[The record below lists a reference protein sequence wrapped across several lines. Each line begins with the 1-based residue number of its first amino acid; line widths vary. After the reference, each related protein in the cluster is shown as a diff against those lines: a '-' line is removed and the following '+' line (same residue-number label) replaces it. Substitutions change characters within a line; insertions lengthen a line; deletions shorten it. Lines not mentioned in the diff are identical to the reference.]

1 MKNIEEFIK
10 NNREAFD
17 SYEPGERVWKALES
31 NFPESE
37 TRRPQVTAIA
47 WMRWIAVAA
56 IVLFLLAG
64 VYYFSR
70 PVDQISPDAVVQHHD
85 IPAEYAEEVYHFTR
99 LIGIKQKELN
109 KLKKEEPELY
119 KKFSTDIRRLDSSY
133 QMLKTELPGNPNE
146 ELVLE
151 AMIENLRIQIDLLN
165 EQLSIIQ
172 KIKQTKNRDN
182 GNQYKST

>member
-1 MKNIEEFIK
+1 MKNIEDFIK

-31 NFPESE
+31 KFPESK
-37 TRRPQVTAIA
+37 RRTPGMTTIA
-47 WMRWIAVAA
+47 WIRWSAAAAV
-56 IVLFLLAG
+56 ILFLGAG
-64 VYYFSR
+64 IYYFSR
-70 PVDQISPDAVVQHHD
+70 PEAQLSPVVVLQHND
-85 IPAEYAEEVYHFTR
+85 IPPEYAEEVYHFTR

-109 KLKKEEPELY
+109 KIKKQEPELY
-119 KKFSTDIRRLDSSY
+119 RKFSTDIGRLDSSY

-165 EQLSIIQ
+165 EQLFIIQ
-172 KIKQTKNRDN
+172 KIKQTKNSDN
-182 GNQYKST
+182 ENKNKST